1 MYVVGLLGMPRQVYT
16 YPGNMGWTAYNL
28 AETMGAYLTALGIAV
43 LFANLVVSYFRGPPS
58 GPDPWLGPTLEWATS
73 SPPPEYNFP
82 VIPTVSSAYA
92 NWDDDD
98 RELDARKLAEGVM
111 VLEQGH
117 EHPVSTT
124 VDGLFSEVVE
134 LPHSSAWPLI
144 LTVCLSVVFVMLVIG
159 KFGVAGIFAV
169 LCLLSLLGWH
179 SREPQE
185 A

>member
-1 MYVVGLLGMPRQVYT
+1 
-16 YPGNMGWTAYNL
+16 
-28 AETMGAYLTALGIAV
+28 
-43 LFANLVVSYFRGPPS
+43 
-58 GPDPWLGPTLEWATS
+58 
-73 SPPPEYNFP
+73 
-82 VIPTVSSAYA
+82 
-92 NWDDDD
+92 
-98 RELDARKLAEGVM
+98 
-111 VLEQGH
+111 
-117 EHPVSTT
+117 VSTT